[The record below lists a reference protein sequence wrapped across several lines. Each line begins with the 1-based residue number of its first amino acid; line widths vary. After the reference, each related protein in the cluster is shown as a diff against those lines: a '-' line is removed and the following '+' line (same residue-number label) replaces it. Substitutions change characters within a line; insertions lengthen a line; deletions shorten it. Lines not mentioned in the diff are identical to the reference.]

1 VEKDWVIAHTHVRG
15 GGEKGVKWHLDGKLE
30 NKPNSF
36 YDFLASVEFLVSEK
50 ITHPNLLVAKGVS
63 AGGLLVGHCVNMKPE
78 YFRAA
83 VLKVP
88 FLDPMI
94 LQDESIPLS
103 VTDHLEFGNPK
114 VKKFER
120 LIKSYSPYENIQPA
134 EYPSMLIEV
143 STDDP

>member
-1 VEKDWVIAHTHVRG
+1 VRG

-36 YDFLASVEFLVSEK
+36 YDFLASVEFLVAEK

-63 AGGLLVGHCVNMKPE
+63 AGGLLVGHCINMKPE

-83 VLKVP
+83 ILKVP

-94 LQDESIPLS
+94 LEDETIPLS
-103 VTDHLEFGNPK
+103 VTD
-114 VKKFER
+114 
-120 LIKSYSPYENIQPA
+120 
-134 EYPSMLIEV
+134 
-143 STDDP
+143 